1 MQDSRDGE
9 VQQNS
14 LVGQKHLTEP
24 DPLIL
29 MIGHGADDP

>member
-1 MQDSRDGE
+1 MERYNKIALWDKK
-9 VQQNS
+9 
-14 LVGQKHLTEP
+14 KHLTEP